1 MDQKKLYG
9 RWNFWEE
16 FVSYPMMVY
25 YRIRGENIQKMLS
38 KRIDKAKKK
47 ASKIILTEK
56 MKNEFLIQY
65 EKLENFFSSHFKDI
79 DISRNHNF
87 EEKINY
93 CLDEYR
99 KESTCLIT
107 SSNLMKL
114 QGNFL
119 SGAETTLFLYFA
131 LESKTKRE
139 IRLSDIMIGENSSKI
154 FIDFL
159 KDKKFIDENHNLI
172 VDQKSSFIR
181 IHRFLKDNHIINPD
195 FQDTTIIEAM
205 ENEYN
210 TKFDKGTFS
219 RAITVKPNDFEED
232 IYQKLSKLFNIRY

>member
-1 MDQKKLYG
+1 MDKKKIYG
-9 RWNFWEE
+9 RWNVWEE
-16 FVSYPMMVY
+16 FVGYPMMIY
-25 YRIRGENIQKMLS
+25 YLIKREKIRKLLQRRIEKAQQKS
-38 KRIDKAKKK
+38 
-47 ASKIILTEK
+47 SKIVLNEK
-56 MKNEFLIQY
+56 LRNEFLIRY
-65 EKLENFFSSHFKDI
+65 EKLDNFFSFHFKDI
-79 DISRNHNF
+79 DASRNHNF

-93 CLDEYR
+93 CLDQYK
-99 KESTCLIT
+99 KESNSVIS

-119 SGAETTLFLYFA
+119 IGAETTLLLYFA
-131 LESKTKRE
+131 LESKTNRE
-139 IRLSDIMIGENSSKI
+139 ICLSDIMIGQNNSKV
-154 FIDFL
+154 FIGFL

-210 TKFDKGTFS
+210 TNFDKGTFS
-219 RAITVKPNDFEED
+219 RAIIVKPNDFEKGILDE
-232 IYQKLSKLFNIRY
+232 LSKLFNLIH

>member
-16 FVSYPMMVY
+16 FVGYPMMIY
-25 YRIRGENIQKMLS
+25 YWIKGEKIQKMLS
-38 KRIDKAKKK
+38 KRIDQAKHKAKQ
-47 ASKIILTEK
+47 IILTEK

-65 EKLENFFSSHFKDI
+65 EKLDNFFSFHFKDI
-79 DISRNHNF
+79 DASRNHNF
-87 EEKINY
+87 EEKIKY
-93 CLDEYR
+93 CLDQYK
-99 KESTCLIT
+99 KESSKHLS

-114 QGNFL
+114 QENFL
-119 SGAETTLFLYFA
+119 NGTETTLFLYFA
-131 LESKTKRE
+131 LESKIKRE
-139 IRLSDIMIGENSSKI
+139 IRLSDIMIGEDSSKI
-154 FIDFL
+154 FVAFL
-159 KDKKFIDENHNLI
+159 KGKKFIDENQNLI

-210 TKFDKGTFS
+210 TNFDKGTFS
-219 RAITVKPNDFEED
+219 RAIIVKPNDFEEI
-232 IYQKLSKLFNIRY
+232 IYQELSKLFNIKY